1 MGNSCFYQTPNIT
14 LSCVNSGT
22 ISSCCR
28 SGEIE
33 KDNMNTALYQWVYT
47 CVNEQ
52 GSFSVVESSSFF
64 QKFDKCKN
72 SAISHFLQDYNSWV
86 HLYIYKWKVSS
97 GHKLNYERMYIE
109 PLESEV

>member
-1 MGNSCFYQTPNIT
+1 M
-14 LSCVNSGT
+14 
-22 ISSCCR
+22 
-28 SGEIE
+28 
-33 KDNMNTALYQWVYT
+33 YT

-52 GSFSVVESSSFF
+52 GSFFLLNLVLSDE
-64 QKFDKCKN
+64 CKN

-109 PLESEV
+109 PLELEV